1 MSDKE
6 KHEIYFEMYRK
17 TSAIDQMIRSSLRNW
32 KIYNLEVYVGKE
44 ETREY
49 QIYFEGS
56 DSFHKY
62 ANVIGLYTLDEIYRL
77 FNI

>member
-1 MSDKE
+1 MEGKE
-6 KHEIYFEMYRK
+6 KHEIYFEMYKK
-17 TSAIDQMIRSSLRNW
+17 TSAIEQMIRASLRNW

-49 QIYFEGS
+49 QVYFEGV
-56 DSFHKY
+56 DGFHKY
-62 ANVIGLYTLDEIYRL
+62 INIRGLYTLDEIYRL